1 MILDELIKLME
12 AEAEDICFN
21 PGASELSVESLESV
35 IEQDLPD
42 DYWTF
47 LHEHDGQRR
56 DTKPLLGVYRLM
68 SINEMEIEYIRRV
81 DEARKGHTFSY
92 AGVSDVRVQA
102 GLDWRPGWLFFARED
117 ADGNF
122 FVMDFSPT
130 EKGTSGQIFQ
140 HCYESPDFRVLANS
154 FSHLVQITCDQ
165 IKAGN
170 HTRYGRRARYETLE
184 FDS

>member
-56 DTKPLLGVYRLM
+56 DQNR
-68 SINEMEIEYIRRV
+68 
-81 DEARKGHTFSY
+81 FS
-92 AGVSDVRVQA
+92 VFTD
-102 GLDWRPGWLFFARED
+102 
-117 ADGNF
+117 
-122 FVMDFSPT
+122 
-130 EKGTSGQIFQ
+130 
-140 HCYESPDFRVLANS
+140 
-154 FSHLVQITCDQ
+154 
-165 IKAGN
+165 
-170 HTRYGRRARYETLE
+170 
-184 FDS
+184 

>member
-1 MILDELIKLME
+1 MILDELIKLMEAE

-81 DEARKGHTFSY
+81 DEARKGTQIGMPVCPMSECK
-92 AGVSDVRVQA
+92 
-102 GLDWRPGWLFFARED
+102 LGWI
-117 ADGNF
+117 G
-122 FVMDFSPT
+122 
-130 EKGTSGQIFQ
+130 GQVG
-140 HCYESPDFRVLANS
+140 YFR
-154 FSHLVQITCDQ
+154 
-165 IKAGN
+165 
-170 HTRYGRRARYETLE
+170 TRRR
-184 FDS
+184 